1 MGIMNA
7 AMTHSPDNDT
17 DALVQRA
24 ALGDESA
31 VQRLM
36 DRHRSRLRRMVEV
49 RLDPR
54 VAPRVDPSDIVQE
67 TLLTAHQRL
76 NDYLAKQ
83 GVSFYVWLRQLATSR
98 LIDLH
103 RHHVRTLRRSVAR
116 EQRWSPTFFSDESA
130 LSLVNRL
137 PGAEA
142 SPSEQMLRKELLRRV
157 RQAMEQLAA
166 TDREILI
173 MRHLEE
179 LSVRHVA
186 EVLDISEGT
195 VKSRHFRAL
204 ARLQRL
210 LGDD

>member
-1 MGIMNA
+1 MNA
-7 AMTHSPDNDT
+7 AMTQSPDNDT
-17 DALVQRA
+17 DDLVAQA
-24 ALGDESA
+24 ARGEARA
-31 VQRLM
+31 VQDLM
-36 DRHRSRLRRMVEV
+36 DRHRDRLRRMIEV

-76 NDYLAKQ
+76 NDYLATQ
-83 GVSFYVWLRQLATSR
+83 SVSFYVWLRQLATSR

-103 RHHVRTLRRSVAR
+103 RHHVRTQRRSVAR
-116 EQRWSPTFFSDESA
+116 EQRWSPTSLSDDSA
-130 LSLVNRL
+130 MCLISQL

-142 SPSEQMLRKELLRRV
+142 SPSEQILRQELLRRV
-157 RQAMEQLAA
+157 RYAMEQLAP

-204 ARLQRL
+204 AKLQRL
-210 LGDD
+210 LGDA